1 MPPKNPQPHPNRAAD
16 DPSEA
21 ESENLRERQ
30 ILDNTNR
37 TRDMVLS
44 PDNHKGGKDQERKA
58 ENVAE
63 GNFEDGLVDV
73 GGPR

>member
-1 MPPKNPQPHPNRAAD
+1 MPPKNPQPHPNRVAD

-44 PDNHKGGKDQERKA
+44 PDNHKGGK
-58 ENVAE
+58 
-63 GNFEDGLVDV
+63 
-73 GGPR
+73 